1 MSAKGNTTND
11 SNIVNAL
18 IPNTKEHS
26 PVDIHTKTKTHPNH
40 EDKKIHRNPD
50 LHRSGRV
57 FTRSFAYILY
67 LLA

>member
-18 IPNTKEHS
+18 ISNTKEHS

-40 EDKKIHRNPD
+40 EDKKFIETQTEGNEEHYRE
-50 LHRSGRV
+50 
-57 FTRSFAYILY
+57 
-67 LLA
+67 